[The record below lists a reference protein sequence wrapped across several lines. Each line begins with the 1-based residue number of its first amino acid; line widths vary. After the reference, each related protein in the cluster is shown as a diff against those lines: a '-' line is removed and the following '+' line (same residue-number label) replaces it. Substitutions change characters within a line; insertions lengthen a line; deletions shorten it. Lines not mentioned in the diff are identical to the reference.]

1 MSIARTVDF
10 IRKGGLAKYWR
21 DMQYI
26 DDAKW
31 GTMVGIDSNGNKYWE
46 NINEQPG
53 RTRWVD
59 YASRDPDTTQ
69 LEPIWHAW
77 LTNMRKDAPSQ
88 DRSVQR
94 FLQPWE
100 APALENFTGTR
111 GSFRTYNTTKPKLY
125 NWEPKIAQR
134 SGP

>member
-1 MSIARTVDF
+1 MSIARTVDY

-31 GTMVGIDSNGNKYWE
+31 GKMVGIDSNGNKYWE
-46 NINEQPG
+46 NVEEQPG

-59 YASRDPDTTQ
+59 FASHDFDTTQ
-69 LEPIWHAW
+69 QEPIWHAW
-77 LTNMRKDAPSQ
+77 LAHTRMEPPST
-88 DRSVQR
+88 DPTVQR
-94 FLQPWE
+94 FHHHWE
-100 APALENFTGTR
+100 APAWENFTGTR

-125 NWEPKIAQR
+125 SWEPKIAQR
-134 SGP
+134 GGP